1 MSNVYDKNGDLILN
15 SHPMGDEDQE
25 ALESVIEEGNRL
37 LELDRVE
44 PEDFLPRNALVT
56 VRRLGKLVD
65 DKIGSIVMPISSNK
79 FDVAEIINVG
89 PGTAGD
95 HGINSDTHD
104 LERGQ
109 LVLIKTEGSPQ
120 PGLRATTTLKFRMGD
135 GEVELMNQ
143 FDILAIIQPRKENDN
158 DED

>member
-1 MSNVYDKNGDLILN
+1 MSNDDRGYPYSGDN
-15 SHPMGDEDQE
+15 EDQD
-25 ALESVIEEGNRL
+25 ALKNVIEEGNRL

-44 PEDFLPRNALVT
+44 PDDFMPRNALVT
-56 VRRLGKLVD
+56 VRRLGKLAD
-65 DKIGSIVMPISSNK
+65 DKIGNIVMPTTSAK

-95 HGINSDTHD
+95 RGIMSDTHD

-109 LVLIKTEGSPQ
+109 LVLIKTEGQPK

-143 FDILAIIQPRKENDN
+143 YDILAIISTHKENEHV
-158 DED
+158 ED